1 VNEGERLRQRLRV
14 VERDLEEL
22 SSQLSIGE
30 IDEAD
35 GDRLRAT
42 YASER
47 SELLLSL
54 AAADAATAP
63 TPARS
68 RGRMLVGGG
77 MLVVAIAVS
86 IGLAGQFVQARSDG
100 PATGLVDSEF
110 DLDAVT
116 NEQMEAV
123 IAAYADDPSVQE
135 QIPRMRLRLAERY
148 FAEGDYEKAFD
159 QYDVIIRSDPA
170 PDIAAVSLTR
180 VAWMV
185 WLQTGDPAI
194 PLELIDRSLS
204 LVSPNPEAGYVKAQ
218 LLWCGQGEA
227 AAGAELMRQVLDGG
241 GLPEEV
247 IDQIEADLAAATA
260 GEEC

>member
-1 VNEGERLRQRLRV
+1 MNEEERLRQRLRV

-30 IDEAD
+30 IDD
-35 GDRLRAT
+35 VGGDRLRAT
-42 YASER
+42 YATER
-47 SELLLSL
+47 SELLRSL
-54 AAADAATAP
+54 AEADASPSPAP
-63 TPARS
+63 TRS
-68 RGRMLVGGG
+68 RGRLLLGGG
-77 MLVVAIAVS
+77 LLVVAIAVS

-110 DLDAVT
+110 DLDSVT

-123 IAAYADDPSVQE
+123 IAAYADDPTVAE
-135 QIPRMRLRLAERY
+135 QIPRMRFRLAERY
-148 FAEGDYEKAFD
+148 FAEGTYEKAFD
-159 QYDVIIRSDPA
+159 QYDAIIRSDPP

-185 WLQTGDPAI
+185 WLQTGDPTL
-194 PLELIDRSLS
+194 PLELVDRSLS
-204 LVSPNPEAGYVKAQ
+204 LVSTNPEAGYVKAQ
-218 LLWCGQGEA
+218 LLWCGQGDA
-227 AAGAELMRQVLDGG
+227 AAAAELMRQVLDGG
-241 GLPEEV
+241 GLPAEV